1 MTTPTLDRESI
12 LNAISHWPQHEQ
24 VAIAGEILRRAGVA
38 PEKPETPDVS
48 RPRTDADLEQRSH
61 NLADIAG
68 IFARKGQEPP
78 SDEEVARLLEERRIE
93 KYER

>member
-12 LNAISHWPQHEQ
+12 LSAISRWPQHEQ
-24 VAIAGEILRRAGVA
+24 VAIADEILRRAGVVQ
-38 PEKPETPDVS
+38 ERPETPGTSYPSTD
-48 RPRTDADLEQRSH
+48 TDAVQHSH

-78 SDEEVARLLEERRIE
+78 TDEEVTRLLDERRIE

>member
-12 LNAISHWPQHEQ
+12 LSAISRWPQHEQ
-24 VAIAGEILRRAGVA
+24 IAIAGEILRRAGILHEESGTSGA
-38 PEKPETPDVS
+38 S
-48 RPRTDADLEQRSH
+48 QLRTDTDAAKRSH

-68 IFARKGQEPP
+68 IFTREGQEPP
-78 SDEEVARLLEERRIE
+78 TDEEVARLLEERRTE